1 MKIQFLTNCTPAG
14 GVSLAIGRLP
24 LLLRIIVCFAVSLAC
39 LRAQFS
45 DETTAAVDKLVA
57 KALADSGTPAVS
69 VAIVK
74 DGKVALAKAYGD
86 ARLDP
91 KTPATSAMRFS
102 IGSVSKQFLAG
113 AILLAAENGKLSLD
127 DRVGK
132 YLPGLT
138 RTNDITVRQLL
149 SHTAGYQDYYP
160 QDYVPPF
167 MREPVT
173 AEGILDRWAKKPL
186 DFEPGTAWQYSN
198 TGFVAA
204 GRVLEKATGI
214 PAIEFLRTRIFSKLG
229 MESVYDLD
237 HQPLTAADAAG
248 YIRYAIGPLHPV
260 IPEASGWLFAAG
272 ELAMTAR
279 DVALWDAALI
289 DGSLLNPRSFTEMI
303 TPVRLKNG
311 APTSYALGIGVS
323 DANGHPRLSHGGAV
337 SGFTSKNTIWP
348 DLKLAVVVLSNKD
361 GSTAPDRI
369 TRGLEA
375 LLLSPAQDP
384 NAAKLLEQAMV
395 IFAGLQEGRVDH
407 ALFTANG
414 NSYFAPEVI
423 RDYSVS
429 LKPLGSPKSFEL
441 VRSGLRGGFT
451 ERSYRIVFP
460 DKTLNL
466 TVRAE
471 ADGRLEQY
479 QIAE

>member
-1 MKIQFLTNCTPAG
+1 MTRIFVCSAISL
-14 GVSLAIGRLP
+14 VSLH
-24 LLLRIIVCFAVSLAC
+24 
-39 LRAQFS
+39 AQLS
-45 DETTAAVDKLVA
+45 DESAAAVDKVVA
-57 KALADSGTPAVS
+57 KALAESGTPAVS

-74 DGKVALAKAYGD
+74 DGKVVMAKAYGD

-91 KTPATSAMRFS
+91 KTPASAGMRFS

-113 AILLAAENGKLSLD
+113 AILLAAEDGKLSLN
-127 DRVGK
+127 DRLGK

-138 RTNDITVRQLL
+138 RSNDITIRQLL

-160 QDYVPPF
+160 QDYAPPF

-173 AEGILDRWAKKPL
+173 AEGILDRWASKPL

-204 GRVLEKATGI
+204 GRALEKATGV
-214 PAIEFLRTRIFSKLG
+214 PAFEFLRTRIFSRLG
-229 MESVYDLD
+229 MESVLDLD
-237 HQPLTAADAAG
+237 HQPLTKSDAAG

-260 IPEASGWLFAAG
+260 VPEASGWLFAAG

-279 DVALWDAALI
+279 DLALWDAGLI
-289 DGSLLNPRSFTEMI
+289 NGSLLSSRSFDEMM

-337 SGFTSKNTIWP
+337 SGFTSQNTIWP

-361 GSTAPDRI
+361 GSTAPGRI
-369 TRGLEA
+369 TQGLEG
-375 LLLSPAQDP
+375 LLVAPAQDP
-384 NAAKLLEQAMV
+384 DAAKLLAQAKA
-395 IFAGLQEGRVDH
+395 IFTGLQEGRLNRT
-407 ALFTANG
+407 LFTANG
-414 NSYFAPEVI
+414 NAYFTAEVLS
-423 RDYSVS
+423 DYSAS
-429 LKPLGSPKSFEL
+429 LRPLGMPGTFDL
-441 VRSGLRGGFT
+441 LRAGLRGGFT

-460 DKTLNL
+460 EKTLRL
-466 TVRAE
+466 VVRA
-471 ADGRLEQY
+471 ASDGKLEQY
-479 QIAE
+479 QISE

>member
-1 MKIQFLTNCTPAG
+1 M
-14 GVSLAIGRLP
+14 
-24 LLLRIIVCFAVSLAC
+24 RIFACFAVSLVS
-39 LRAQFS
+39 LRAQLTN
-45 DETTAAVDKLVA
+45 ETTAAVDKLVA
-57 KALADSGTPAVS
+57 KALAESGTPAVS

-91 KTPATSAMRFS
+91 RNPATAAMRFS

-113 AILLAAENGKLSLD
+113 AILLAAESGKLSLN
-127 DRVGK
+127 DRVSK
-132 YLPGLT
+132 YLPNLT
-138 RTNDITVRQLL
+138 RSGEITIRQLL

-160 QDYVPPF
+160 QDYLPPF

-173 AEGILDRWAKKPL
+173 AEGILDRWAVKPL

-204 GRVLEKATGI
+204 GRVLEKATGV
-214 PAIEFLRTRIFSKLG
+214 PLMEYLRTRIFSRLG

-237 HQPLTAADAAG
+237 HQPLTSADAAG

-260 IPEASGWLFAAG
+260 TPEASGWLFAAG

-279 DVALWDAALI
+279 DLALWDAGLI
-289 DGSLLNPRSFTEMI
+289 NGSVMSAPSFAEMI

-323 DANGHPRLSHGGAV
+323 DSNGHPRLSHGGAV
-337 SGFTSKNTIWP
+337 SGFTSQNTIWP

-361 GSTAPDRI
+361 GSTAPGRI

-375 LLLSPAQDP
+375 LLLAPAQDP
-384 NAAKLLEQAMV
+384 DAAKLLEQARK
-395 IFAGLQEGRVDH
+395 IFAGLQEGRLDR

-414 NSYFAPEVI
+414 NSYFTSEVI
-423 RDYSVS
+423 HDYSIS
-429 LKPLGSPKSFEL
+429 LKPLDSPKSFEL
-441 VRSGLRGGFT
+441 IRSGLRGGFT
-451 ERSYRIVFP
+451 ERSYRIAFP
-460 DKTLNL
+460 EKTLNL
-466 TVRAE
+466 VVRA
-471 ADGRLEQY
+471 AMDGKLEQY
-479 QIAE
+479 QISE

>member
-1 MKIQFLTNCTPAG
+1 MSIRIFV
-14 GVSLAIGRLP
+14 GV
-24 LLLRIIVCFAVSLAC
+24 AVSVAC
-39 LRAQFS
+39 LQAQLS
-45 DETTAAVDKLVA
+45 DETGAAIDKLVA
-57 KALADSGTPAVS
+57 KALAESGAPAVS
-69 VAIVK
+69 IAIVK
-74 DGKVALAKAYGD
+74 DGKLALARAYGD

-91 KTPATSAMRFS
+91 KTSATAGMRFA

-113 AILLAAENGKLSLD
+113 AILLAAEDGKLSLN

-132 YLPGLT
+132 YLPSLT
-138 RTNDITVRQLL
+138 RANDITIRQLL

-173 AEGILDRWAKKPL
+173 AEGILTRWAVKPL

-204 GRVLEKATGI
+204 GRVLEKATGV
-214 PAIEFLRTRIFSKLG
+214 PAFEFLRTRIFSKLG
-229 MESVYDLD
+229 MQSVYDLD
-237 HQPLTAADAAG
+237 RQPLTSADAAG

-260 IPEASGWLFAAG
+260 TPEASGWLFAAG

-279 DVALWDAALI
+279 DLALWDAGLI
-289 DGSLLNPRSFTEMI
+289 NDSVLSERSFQEMI

-311 APTSYALGIGVS
+311 TPTSYALGIGVS
-323 DANGHPRLSHGGAV
+323 DSNGHPRLTHGGAV
-337 SGFTSKNTIWP
+337 SGFTSQNTIWP

-361 GSTAPDRI
+361 GSTAPGRI

-375 LLLSPAQDP
+375 LLLAPAQDP
-384 NAAKLLEQAMV
+384 DAAKLLEQAKT
-395 IFAGLQEGRVDH
+395 IFAGLQEGRLDR

-414 NSYFAPEVI
+414 NSYFTAEVLG
-423 RDYSVS
+423 DYSAS
-429 LKPLGSPKSFEL
+429 LKPLGKPKSFEL
-441 VRSGLRGGFT
+441 LRSGLRGGFT

-460 DKTLNL
+460 EKTLNL
-466 TVRAE
+466 VVRA
-471 ADGRLEQY
+471 AMDGKLEQY
-479 QIAE
+479 QISE

>member
-1 MKIQFLTNCTPAG
+1 MK
-14 GVSLAIGRLP
+14 RLQLP
-24 LLLRIIVCFAVSLAC
+24 IRILVCLAVSLAG
-39 LRAQFS
+39 AQAQLP
-45 DETTAAVDKLVA
+45 DEAAAAVDKLVA
-57 KALADSGTPAVS
+57 KALAESGTPAVS
-69 VAIVK
+69 IAIVK

-91 KTPATSAMRFS
+91 KTPATAAMRFS
-102 IGSVSKQFLAG
+102 IGSVSKQFMAG
-113 AILLAAENGKLSLD
+113 AILLAAEGGKLSLD

-138 RTNDITVRQLL
+138 RSSDITIRQLL
-149 SHTAGYQDYYP
+149 SHTSGYQDYYP
-160 QDYVPPF
+160 QDYLPPF

-204 GRVLEKATGI
+204 GRVLEKATGV
-214 PAIEFLRTRIFSKLG
+214 PAFEFLRTRIFSRLG

-237 HQPLTAADAAG
+237 RHPLSSADAAG

-260 IPEASGWLFAAG
+260 TPEAPGWLFAAG

-279 DVALWDAALI
+279 DLALWDAGLI
-289 DGSLLNPRSFTEMI
+289 GGTVLSPRSFAEMI

-311 APTSYALGIGVS
+311 APTSYALGIGVT

-337 SGFTSKNTIWP
+337 SGFTSQNTIWP

-361 GSTAPDRI
+361 GSTAPGRI

-375 LLLSPAQDP
+375 LLLAPAQDP
-384 NAAKLLEQAMV
+384 DAAKLLEQAKA
-395 IFAGLQEGRVDH
+395 ILAGLQDGRLDR

-414 NSYFAPEVI
+414 NSYFTAETI
-423 RDYSVS
+423 GDYAAS
-429 LKPLGSPKSFEL
+429 LKPLGPPKSFDL

-451 ERSYRIVFP
+451 DRSYRIAF
-460 DKTLNL
+460 DGKTLNL
-466 TVRAE
+466 VVRA
-471 ADGRLEQY
+471 ATDGKLEQY
-479 QIAE
+479 QISE